1 MEERAE
7 KSFTLILLPEK
18 LLRKTTFLCCKIEY
32 FLVIE
37 ITTKSLCLYF
47 AYYMSTASYLAS
59 YIHDNFLSIHTL

>member
-7 KSFTLILLPEK
+7 KSFTLILLPEE
-18 LLRKTTFLCCKIEY
+18 LLGKTTFLCCKIEY

-37 ITTKSLCLYF
+37 ITTKSLCQYF

-59 YIHDNFLSIHTL
+59 YIHYYLFSIHTL